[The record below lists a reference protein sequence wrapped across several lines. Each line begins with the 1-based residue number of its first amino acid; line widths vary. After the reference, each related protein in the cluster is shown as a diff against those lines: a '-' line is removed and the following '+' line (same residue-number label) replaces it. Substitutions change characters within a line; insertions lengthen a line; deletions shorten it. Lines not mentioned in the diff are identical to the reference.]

1 MFSAETMATLA
12 VCMVLGFAIPI
23 AAIII
28 YKRRFR
34 EAWLPSA
41 FIGAG
46 AIMVFGL
53 IELLLYVF
61 LLPLILRI
69 PSDSAIISA
78 VMAGVVEETA
88 RLAAYKTLMKNHLS
102 TKNAVLMGLGFGGLE
117 TIVALG
123 FAFLLYLIMAITVN
137 NYGGLEAFLEATRNN
152 PPHNNRVEAT
162 LIVVEETRFKDI
174 LLPIYERLVAM
185 TFHVCLSVW
194 VCKAVT
200 HKLWLY
206 PAAIAAHA
214 AYDFIA
220 SLDTI
225 GVIKSHLL
233 VDAILTAIVAA
244 TVFATVKLTKKL
256 PDFFISS

>member
-1 MFSAETMATLA
+1 MFSAETIAALVA
-12 VCMVLGFAIPI
+12 CMVLGFAIPI
-23 AAIII
+23 AAIIV
-28 YKRRFR
+28 YKRKFSD
-34 EAWLPSA
+34 AWLPSA

-46 AIMVFGL
+46 AIIVFGL
-53 IELLLYVF
+53 IQTILVVL
-61 LLPLILRI
+61 LLPLIMRV
-69 PSDSAIISA
+69 PSAYAFIGA
-78 VMAGVVEETA
+78 VMAGVFEETA

-102 TKNAVLMGLGFGGLE
+102 TKNAVLMGLGFGGFE

-123 FAFLLYLIMAITVN
+123 LTFLLYLIMAITAN
-137 NYGGLEAFLEATRNN
+137 GYGGLEAFLEATRNN
-152 PPHNNRVEAT
+152 PPNNNRVEAT
-162 LIVVEETRFKDI
+162 LIVVEETHFKDI
-174 LLPIYERLVAM
+174 LLPIYERLVVM

-194 VCKAVT
+194 VYKAVT
-200 HKLWLY
+200 HKMWLY

-244 TVFATVKLTKKL
+244 AVFGTIKLTKKI
-256 PDFFISS
+256 PDNAS

>member
-1 MFSAETMATLA
+1 MFSAETIAALA
-12 VCMVLGFAIPI
+12 VCIVLGFAIPI
-23 AAIII
+23 AAVII

-46 AIMVFGL
+46 AIIVFGL

-61 LLPLILRI
+61 LYVFLLPLILRV
-69 PSDSAIISA
+69 PSASVIISA
-78 VMAGVVEETA
+78 VMAGAVEETA

-102 TKNAVLMGLGFGGLE
+102 TKNAVLLGLGCGGFE

-123 FAFLLYLIMAITVN
+123 LTFLLYLIMAVTAN
-137 NYGGLEAFLEATRNN
+137 GYGGLEAFLEATRNN
-152 PPHNNRVEAT
+152 SSSNSVSVTMAV
-162 LIVVEETRFKDI
+162 IEETRFIDI
-174 LLPIYERLVAM
+174 LLPIYGRLLAM

-194 VCKAVT
+194 VYKAVT

-214 AYDFIA
+214 AYDYIA
-220 SLDTI
+220 M
-225 GVIKSHLL
+225 GVIKNHLL
-233 VDAILTAIVAA
+233 LEAILTVIVTAA
-244 TVFATVKLTKKL
+244 VFVTIKLTKKL
-256 PDFFISS
+256 PDNAS

>member
-1 MFSAETMATLA
+1 MFSAETIAALV

-23 AAIII
+23 AAVII
-28 YKRRFR
+28 YKRKFCD
-34 EAWLPSA
+34 AWLPSA

-102 TKNAVLMGLGFGGLE
+102 TKNAVLMGLGFGGFE

-123 FAFLLYLIMAITVN
+123 LTFLLYLIMAITAN
-137 NYGGLEAFLEATRNN
+137 GFGSLEAFFENK
-152 PPHNNRVEAT
+152 PPKNIRVVAT
-162 LIVVEETRFKDI
+162 LAAIKETRLKDI
-174 LLPIYERLVAM
+174 LFPIYGRLIAM
-185 TFHVCLSVW
+185 TFHVCMSVW
-194 VCKAVT
+194 VYKAVT

-220 SLDTI
+220 SLDI
-225 GVIKSHLL
+225 MGVIKNQLL
-233 VDAILTAIVAA
+233 LEAILTAIVMAM
-244 TVFATVKLTKKL
+244 VFATVKLTKKL
-256 PDFFISS
+256 PDNAR